1 MIIDFSLDNPGFSNS
16 ITDVQDAPKSSG
28 SSSASS
34 GRPQRSCARCYSR
47 MSNIDRDKHL
57 IDMRCRDYEC
67 SVNLRC
73 EECENWSKEEMLVH
87 EKIHKSLASKSISRG
102 KSSTKAVKKAASPL
116 KTSADVDL
124 DNRFAA
130 QYGRMLRRWM
140 IGCNSYLRLY

>member
-1 MIIDFSLDNPGFSNS
+1 MIIDFSLDNPGFSDS

-34 GRPQRSCARCYSR
+34 GHPQRSCARYYSK
-47 MSNIDRDKHL
+47 MSSIDRDKHL

-67 SVNLRC
+67 SVTLRC

-87 EKIHKSLASKSISRG
+87 EKIHKLLASKSIGRD
-102 KSSTKAVKKAASPL
+102 KSSTKVVKKPASPP

-130 QYGRMLRRWM
+130 QYGMMLKKMDDRM
-140 IGCNSYLRLY
+140 